1 MKTLLA
7 LSALAGALWALP
19 AAADPVSAEATR
31 VVSYRDLN
39 LATHEGRRA
48 LDRRIG
54 IAVRSAC
61 GTASSA
67 DLVGKRE
74 VRRCREVTLA
84 AISPV
89 GALMQSAALEDG
101 PERPPTR

>member
-1 MKTLLA
+1 
-7 LSALAGALWALP
+7 
-19 AAADPVSAEATR
+19 
-31 VVSYRDLN
+31 VSYGDLD
-39 LATHEGRRA
+39 LATHEGRRT

-74 VRRCREVTLA
+74 VRRCRDATYA
-84 AISPV
+84 AIGPV
-89 GALMQSAALEDG
+89 GAAIQSAALEDG
-101 PERPPTR
+101 SARPPTR

>member
-19 AAADPVSAEATR
+19 AAAEPVSSQTTR
-31 VVSYRDLN
+31 VVSYGDLD
-39 LATHEGRRA
+39 LATHEGRRT

-74 VRRCREVTLA
+74 VRRCRDATYA
-84 AISPV
+84 AIGPV
-89 GALMQSAALEDG
+89 GAAIQSAALEDG
-101 PERPPTR
+101 SARPPTR

>member
-19 AAADPVSAEATR
+19 AAAEPAESVMRAVPYGDLDLSTR
-31 VVSYRDLN
+31 
-39 LATHEGRRA
+39 EGRRT
-48 LDRRIG
+48 LDHRIG

-67 DLVGKRE
+67 DLVGKRD
-74 VRRCREVTLA
+74 VRRCRESTYA
-84 AISPV
+84 AVAPV
-89 GALMQSAALEDG
+89 SAATQSAALETG
-101 PERPPTR
+101 SARPPKR

>member
-19 AAADPVSAEATR
+19 AAAEPTTEATR
-31 VVSYRDLN
+31 VVSYGDLD

-74 VRRCREVTLA
+74 VRRCREATHA
-84 AISPV
+84 AIGPV
-89 GALMQSAALEDG
+89 GAAMQSAALEDG
-101 PERPPTR
+101 SARPPTR

>member
-19 AAADPVSAEATR
+19 AAAEPVSSQTTR
-31 VVSYRDLN
+31 VVSYGDLD
-39 LATHEGRRA
+39 LATHEGRRT

-54 IAVRSAC
+54 VAIRSAC

-74 VRRCREVTLA
+74 VRRCREATH
-84 AISPV
+84 
-89 GALMQSAALEDG
+89 ALVAPIHTDMLTAALENG
-101 PERPPTR
+101 LVPPPRR

>member
-19 AAADPVSAEATR
+19 AAAEPVSSQTTR
-31 VVSYRDLN
+31 VVSYGDLD

-67 DLVGKRE
+67 DLVGKRD
-74 VRRCREVTLA
+74 VRRCRDATYA
-84 AISPV
+84 AIGPV
-89 GALMQSAALEDG
+89 SAAMQSAALADG
-101 PERPPTR
+101 SARPPTR

>member
-31 VVSYRDLN
+31 VVSYRDLD

-74 VRRCREVTLA
+74 VRRCREATHA
-84 AISPV
+84 AIGPV
-89 GALMQSAALEDG
+89 GAAMQSAALEDG
-101 PERPPTR
+101 SARPPTR